1 MDIDETKKRKI
12 EEEAAMDVDS
22 VLKEYIENNA
32 KVAKLMMVLAQK
44 VLNLERIFSKDLF
57 TPQK

>member
-12 EEEAAMDVDS
+12 EEEPMDVDTI
-22 VLKEYIENNA
+22 LKEYIETNG
-32 KVAKLMMVLAQK
+32 KMAKLIMVLAQK
-44 VLNLERIFSKDLF
+44 VLNFERIFSKDLF